1 MYVLEETFLQNF
13 LKYCFDSRRSLT
25 ACKYNSNMR
34 EFGYDGETTTGGV
47 KKALLR
53 ISQISQENTC
63 VGVFF

>member
-1 MYVLEETFLQNF
+1 
-13 LKYCFDSRRSLT
+13 
-25 ACKYNSNMR
+25 MR

-63 VGVFF
+63 VGVFFLIKLENMQLQNTYSEEHLRMTAFDDKNAMRS

>member
-1 MYVLEETFLQNF
+1 
-13 LKYCFDSRRSLT
+13 
-25 ACKYNSNMR
+25 MR